1 MKLLSQ
7 RWWSDM
13 LDIKQLDEYNEDG
26 MRYFMYRLFF
36 HKESYEEL
44 EEVLTHYEGY
54 LETDDLGDIMEVHY
68 KAVGLSH
75 CWALGMKCAEYLC
88 PNISSVYLN

>member
-1 MKLLSQ
+1 
-7 RWWSDM
+7 M

-26 MRYFMYRLFF
+26 MRYFMYRLLF
-36 HKESYEEL
+36 HKETYEEL

-54 LETDDLGDIMEVHY
+54 LETDDLGGTVEVHY
-68 KAVGLSH
+68 KAVSLSH
-75 CWALGMKCAEYLC
+75 CWELGMKCAEYLISKNPY